1 MKVSQGEAAVK
12 SGQKLEEAVECILK
26 SYDLSYCKQA
36 KFTDIY
42 ENPRSKM
49 DFYVENFDLGIEC
62 KRQNVS
68 GTADQKMPFVV
79 KNLER
84 FPAKNGLLVIDG
96 DHYKART
103 GIHAYLNSEKCDTF
117 DWIFLDALEDWLLE
131 QTKNRTTIK

>member
-1 MKVSQGEAAVK
+1 MASQGKEAVK
-12 SGQKLEEAVECILK
+12 SGQKLEEAVEDILQQ
-26 SYDLSYCKQA
+26 YGLSYHKQA

-49 DFYVENFDLGIEC
+49 DFYVEDFDLGIEC
-62 KRQNVS
+62 KRQMGS

-79 KNLER
+79 KNLEK
-84 FPAKNGLLVIDG
+84 FPAKYGLIVLDG

-117 DWIFLDALEDWLLE
+117 DWVFLDALEEWLLE
-131 QTKNRTTIK
+131 QTNCGTTTK